1 LTISPTFII
10 DWINIT
16 LFVTMLKLTE
26 KERHVESMSWHD
38 YDAYA
43 SEVFSRFSGQFN
55 LESFYFTPPQ
65 NEKNSSLVSFTTWG
79 HKSKPVLICL
89 GGVANVARRF
99 DYLAS
104 ALSSDCHV
112 VCPDWL
118 GRGLSDWLA
127 PDVNYD
133 LTAYV
138 HQIQQLI
145 AHLNVP
151 TVSILGS
158 SMGATVALEIFD
170 QDSSLIDAL
179 ILNDTGPFIDASSRS
194 RRATTLAQ
202 DYVFK
207 TPGDMLR
214 KLGASQKNDGPL
226 TQSVRLH
233 NAHALTRWSNEKGGR
248 IYRHDP
254 RAMLS
259 YQIAAMHDVDQ
270 WAKWASVICPV
281 LVIRGM
287 ESNVF
292 SLETLERMRSKP
304 AMSVMHIPLTGH
316 TPALADPNH
325 IEWIKDWLTHAGLP
339 EKEFCA
345 IKA

>member
-1 LTISPTFII
+1 M
-10 DWINIT
+10 
-16 LFVTMLKLTE
+16 VRKLTE
-26 KERHVESMSWHD
+26 KELPIKSMSWQD
-38 YDAYA
+38 YDTYA
-43 SEVFSRFSGQFN
+43 SDVFSRFSGHFN
-55 LESFYFTPPQ
+55 QESFYFTPPQ
-65 NEKNSSLVSFTTWG
+65 FKELSSLVSFTSWG

-104 ALSSDCHV
+104 DLSSHYHV

-133 LTAYV
+133 LNAYV
-138 HQIQQLI
+138 QQIRQLI

-151 TVSILGS
+151 SVSILGS
-158 SMGATVALEIFD
+158 SLGATVALEIIG
-170 QDSSLIDAL
+170 QDASLIDAL
-179 ILNDTGPFIDASSRS
+179 ILNDTGPFIDASTRS

-202 DYVFK
+202 EYVFR

-214 KLGASQKNDGPL
+214 KLGASQKHDGPIP
-226 TQSVRLH
+226 QSVRLH

-259 YQIAAMHDVDQ
+259 YQIAAMLDVDQ

-304 AMSVMHIPLTGH
+304 AMSVMHVPLTGH
-316 TPALADPNH
+316 TPALADPHH
-325 IEWIKDWLTHAGLP
+325 IEWIKDWLTHAELP

-345 IKA
+345 LNT